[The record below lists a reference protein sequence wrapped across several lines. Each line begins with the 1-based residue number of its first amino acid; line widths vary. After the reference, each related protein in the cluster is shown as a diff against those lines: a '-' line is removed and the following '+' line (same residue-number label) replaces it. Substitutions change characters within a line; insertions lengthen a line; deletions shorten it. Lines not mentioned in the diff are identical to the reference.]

1 MFPQNDQHELSQ
13 HALLAEIKR
22 LNIVIDTLMT
32 HSNAPVNIPTTST
45 KPFLI
50 PVPAAPAQQ
59 PFDVKKLV
67 LSDNVA
73 SMSNLRESEE
83 VYRQLFER
91 HNVVMLLIDYESRV
105 IVDANPAAVQFYGYP
120 LESLRGM
127 DVNQIN
133 AMPESEIHEQ
143 RQQAILG
150 VQTQFIFEH
159 RLANNEVRTVEVHIS
174 TVDYKG
180 RNLFFS
186 IIHDITSR
194 QKSDEMM
201 LSLAFRD
208 HLTNL
213 PNRRLFNDRL
223 TQIMTACRR
232 SGQHAALIMLDL
244 DNFKPLN
251 DEHGHSVGDLMLMGV
266 SDRLNNCVR
275 KIDTVARLGG
285 DEFVVML
292 NELDADLL
300 AATAQVAVIAEKIRA
315 ALSVPY
321 RFNLADHGIAE
332 ATVEHLSTAS
342 IGVMLFNG
350 SEYSEDQIIKCTD
363 DAMYEAKQ
371 AGRNQIRFYTAKA

>member
-1 MFPQNDQHELSQ
+1 LLSRDDQHQLSQ

-22 LNIVIDTLMT
+22 LNIVIDKLMT
-32 HSNAPVNIPTTST
+32 HSNAQV
-45 KPFLI
+45 KM
-50 PVPAAPAQQ
+50 PAASSKLSVALVSKAPDQPTFDLKNPA
-59 PFDVKKLV
+59 

-91 HNVVMLLIDYESRV
+91 HNVVMLLIDYESCV

-127 DVNQIN
+127 DVSKIN
-133 AMPESEIHEQ
+133 TQPESEINEQ
-143 RQQAILG
+143 RQQAALG
-150 VQTQFIFEH
+150 FQTQFVFKH
-159 RLANNEVRTVEVHIS
+159 RLANNEIRTVEVHIS
-174 TVDYKG
+174 TVDYRGK
-180 RNLFFS
+180 NLFFS
-186 IIHDITSR
+186 IIHDITLR
-194 QKSDEMM
+194 QQSDEMM

-208 HLTNL
+208 HLTQL

-251 DEHGHSVGDLMLMGV
+251 DEHGHSVGDLMLMSV

-275 KIDTVARLGG
+275 GIDTVARLGG

-292 NELDADLL
+292 NELDRDPL
-300 AATAQVAVIAEKIRA
+300 AAKAQVAVVAEKIRA
-315 ALSVPY
+315 ALSAPY
-321 RFNLADHGIAE
+321 TFNLADDGIAE
-332 ATVEHLSTAS
+332 ATVEHLCTAS

-350 SEYSEDQIIKCTD
+350 SEHNEDQIIKYTD

-371 AGRNQIRFYTAKA
+371 AGRNQIRFHNAKT